1 MRIPPS
7 DRITSSVRRVI
18 VFLFISGVRDSGQSG
33 QNAPPERREKAPEE
47 ALRNGVLTRKGREII
62 LPVGC
67 LSAAGYLPVTS
78 MVYRNG
84 YTVLIFYK
92 LIMIFIVMKSA
103 SGK

>member
-18 VFLFISGVRDSGQSG
+18 VFLFISGVRDYGQSG
-33 QNAPPERREKAPEE
+33 QNVAPERREKAAAE
-47 ALRNGVLTRKGREII
+47 ALRNGLLTRKGREII

-67 LSAAGYLPVTS
+67 LNVAGYLPVTY

-84 YTVLIFYK
+84 
-92 LIMIFIVMKSA
+92 
-103 SGK
+103 